1 MTKVTDTIHYNL
13 FAFNIKYQSIIFKI
27 RTFIDNFADLFET
40 HIFYSVTFFCNWYM
54 WRDNAEQ
61 FVSPDIGENT
71 LYT

>member
-54 WRDNAEQ
+54 
-61 FVSPDIGENT
+61 
-71 LYT
+71 